1 FELFSKLFL
10 QKFTCT
16 LLKSQDI
23 SRGDTDK
30 TLSVVTGSSF
40 ISHLQQTI
48 ADEIIK
54 KPTYFRGSKDDVHD
68 WLDKLEQRFVM

>member
-1 FELFSKLFL
+1 
-10 QKFTCT
+10 TP
-16 LLKSQDI
+16 LKSQDI

-30 TLSVVTGSSF
+30 TISVVTGSSF
-40 ISHLQQTI
+40 TSHLQQTI

-68 WLDKLEQRFVM
+68 